1 MKAFLAS
8 VAAAILIIIIGSVV
22 MQSGA
27 GMRSQDIYRSEHGS
41 VRL

>member
-8 VAAAILIIIIGSVV
+8 VAVAILLAVV
-22 MQSGA
+22 AGAILSGRWDSADVYQST
-27 GMRSQDIYRSEHGS
+27 HGS

>member
-8 VAAAILIIIIGSVV
+8 VAAAILLAVVAGVILGGSSDSADVY
-22 MQSGA
+22 QSAQGT
-27 GMRSQDIYRSEHGS
+27 

>member
-8 VAAAILIIIIGSVV
+8 VAAAILLAIVAGAILGGSMDSADVY
-22 MQSGA
+22 QSARGN
-27 GMRSQDIYRSEHGS
+27 